1 MGGGSLK
8 NFRTVPNQTAML
20 SKVVADI
27 HQVLEQQP
35 AGSRYTDEASLPDVE
50 VLLFCLR
57 FIK

>member
-1 MGGGSLK
+1 
-8 NFRTVPNQTAML
+8 ML
-20 SKVVADI
+20 SKEVADI

-35 AGSRYTDEASLPDVE
+35 AGSRYIDEEGLPDVE